1 MKKLALLVWVILIT
15 PLVIKGQEIIKLTY
29 EEAVEIALENN
40 ITLNQNRN
48 QLDVFKVNRTEAQM
62 QFTPSVN
69 GSLAASQAEGRFFD
83 QTKGDIVDQRIRNVN
98 GALNA
103 QLVIFSGFSRIQN
116 MRSANYA
123 LDAWRKNID
132 RTAQDVMVAV
142 AEQYLQ
148 TLLDQQLLAI
158 AQENLSAQKALLEQI
173 EEFYAAGTRNIVD
186 KYNQEAQ
193 VQNQEVAVIRAE
205 NVFENDLAL
214 LGETLMLDPGFEIE
228 LVQQDSNLEDK
239 VLQDISLEQLYQE
252 ALAQRPDLQQL
263 KYQEISN
270 NYAFKAARRN
280 FIPTLAIFGRY
291 ASNYSSAIDQITDGT
306 SGEVIKA
313 DFQYQFFTLNP
324 NNALGVSLQIPIWN
338 QYRNVR
344 QQVAAKVDYQ
354 NSQLEKEGLK
364 RSIYTELQTAY
375 NDYQAAKKNYFASIA
390 QVASAEHALQ
400 LQRESYEEGL
410 SNLVEVTQA
419 NQLYIEAAANQA
431 QATYTL
437 IFQEIILDY
446 FTGTL

>member
-1 MKKLALLVWVILIT
+1 MKKLALLVWVIAIT
-15 PLVIKGQEIIKLTY
+15 PLVVQGQEIIKLTY

-40 ITLNQNRN
+40 VTLNQNRN
-48 QLDVFKVNRTEAQM
+48 QLDVFKVNKTEAQM

-69 GSLAASQAEGRFFD
+69 GFISASQSEGRFFD

-98 GALNA
+98 GNLNA

-132 RTAQDVMVAV
+132 RTEQDVMVAV

-214 LGETLMLDPGFEIE
+214 LGETLMLDPGFKIE
-228 LVQQDSNLEDK
+228 LVQQDYNLEEK
-239 VLQDISLEQLYQE
+239 ILTNISLDQLYQE
-252 ALAQRPDLQQL
+252 ALALRPDLQQL
-263 KYQEISN
+263 EYQEVSN
-270 NYAFKAARRN
+270 NYAFKAASRN
-280 FIPTLAIFGRY
+280 FIPTLSIFGRY
-291 ASNYSSAIDQITDGT
+291 GSNYSSAIDQITDQT

-338 QYRNVR
+338 QYSNVR
-344 QQVAAKVDYQ
+344 QQVTAKVNYQ

-375 NDYQAAKKNYFASIA
+375 NDYQAAKKNYFASIT
-390 QVASAEHALQ
+390 QVASAQKALL

-419 NQLYIEAAANQA
+419 NQNYVEAAANQA
-431 QATYTL
+431 QAKFTL